1 MKGSL
6 REGAPAQAGE
16 GEGENVIVHADFA
29 LSQAPS
35 VTRKGSCHL
44 PLGGRLCSRE
54 LTHKLTIYHLNI
66 YFFIC
71 LQTSMTAKTDAP
83 AV

>member
-54 LTHKLTIYHLNI
+54 LPLNKNLKPINPKNKHSFHKKGHLRES
-66 YFFIC
+66 
-71 LQTSMTAKTDAP
+71 L
-83 AV
+83 V

>member
-1 MKGSL
+1 MKVSL

-54 LTHKLTIYHLNI
+54 LTHKLQFTQEALNENYI
-66 YFFIC
+66 
-71 LQTSMTAKTDAP
+71 KRH
-83 AV
+83 

>member
-54 LTHKLTIYHLNI
+54 LTHKLQ
-66 YFFIC
+66 FISY
-71 LQTSMTAKTDAP
+71 LM
-83 AV
+83 